1 MKREIKHSEML
12 SMPNPG
18 QTGPALPDKY
28 ESAVV
33 LLRNNHCRIYDIV
46 FLHKNFQVLV
56 WQYGPDKLR
65 QLSYGDRKLGLGRN
79 VENYS
84 SK

>member
-18 QTGPALPDKY
+18 QTGPAVHDKY
-28 ESAVV
+28 EFAVV
-33 LLRNNHCRIYDIV
+33 LLHNNHCRIYDIV
-46 FLHKNFQVLV
+46 FLYKNFQVIV
-56 WQYGPDKLR
+56 WQYGPGKPR
-65 QLSYGDRKLGLGRN
+65 QLSYGDLKLDLGPS
-79 VENYS
+79 VENYC